1 MPACLRA
8 TVRIVSGI
16 DDRSAVHTD
25 VKLNKQTKIL
35 DFICSRNWKIK
46 KRQVALDPGP
56 QTPWSCCSVSWLCF
70 LQSWLHPQAESPW
83 MAEMVLR
90 VPSCPLTIAHEGKHL
105 FPCGSAKNPG
115 RELVGRAQIAS
126 LELAAGGRTGQS
138 YLNSWES
145 GQRVMIPEE
154 KLSKQKTPLCSV
166 GRLTWRSWDLT
177 RQAMQ
182 ASSLKPFHSP
192 VCASL
197 GHASSQTLWLLWYPS
212 ACWHNDTSD
221 TFCSV
226 LW

>member
-16 DDRSAVHTD
+16 DDRSPVHTD

-46 KRQVALDPGP
+46 KRQVAPDPGP

-83 MAEMVLR
+83 LAEMVLR
-90 VPSCPLTIAHEGKHL
+90 VPSCPLTIAQEGKHL
-105 FPCGSAKNPG
+105 FPSGSAKNPG
-115 RELVGRAQIAS
+115 RELVRRAQIAS

-154 KLSKQKTPLCSV
+154 KPSKQKTPLCSFS
-166 GRLTWRSWDLT
+166 RKINLKILRSYRTGYAGLLSKTLLFSCVCLPRT
-177 RQAMQ
+177 RQQ
-182 ASSLKPFHSP
+182 PN
-192 VCASL
+192 
-197 GHASSQTLWLLWYPS
+197 TLTVVIPICLL
-212 ACWHNDTSD
+212 AQWH
-221 TFCSV
+221 
-226 LW
+226 